1 MHCNLPQ
8 LANESLE
15 EELWQMQPQQTNKPR

>member
-1 MHCNLPQ
+1 MHCNLLL

-15 EELWQMQPQQTNKPR
+15 EELWQMQPQQTKKPQ

>member
-1 MHCNLPQ
+1 MHCNLPE

-15 EELWQMQPQQTNKPR
+15 EELWQMQPRQMKRLQ